1 MRAMRTKIRGR
12 PKADPSRDLRRELLL
27 TSRQLLDEGGP
38 AALSMREVARRA
50 ACTHQ
55 APYHYF
61 ENREAILASLVADG
75 FDALAVRLKEAN
87 DLSTTQGV
95 RAVLVASAAAYVNF
109 ALDQPGVFR
118 IMFRPEVCDPA
129 RFSAVQASGVRARD
143 ELDRLSGIVHGTK
156 AHATM
161 ATILWA
167 HVHGLACLLL
177 DGPLGGQFESNE
189 ERTQYLRTVGEK
201 FADLVVPQSSH

>member
-1 MRAMRTKIRGR
+1 MRTKTLGR
-12 PKADPSRDLRRELLL
+12 PKADPARDLRRELLL

-75 FDALAVRLKEAN
+75 FDALATCLKEAN
-87 DLSTTQGV
+87 DLSNTQGV

-129 RFSAVQASGVRARD
+129 RFSAVQASGARARD
-143 ELDRLSGIVHGTK
+143 ELDRLSGIVHGKK
-156 AHATM
+156 ACATM

-177 DGPLGGQFESNE
+177 DGPLGGQFESE
-189 ERTQYLRTVGEK
+189 ADRTQYLRAVGEK
-201 FADLVVPQSSH
+201 FADLVLPQLSA